1 MSKNI
6 AKRKQKIKIK
16 KILLIAVVLYTAVL
30 FGRQRRLK
38 RQLEAKRDRYD
49 EEIAM
54 LQEEIEDLE
63 EEVEN
68 SDSLKFIEK
77 IAREELGMVKP
88 REIIV
93 LDKNKNDRNYLEE
106 NTALRD

>member
-6 AKRKQKIKIK
+6 AKRKQFIKIK
-16 KILLIAVVLYTAVL
+16 RIVLTGLIIYAVIL
-30 FGRQRRLK
+30 FGKQIILK
-38 RQLEAKRDRYD
+38 RKLEAKRDIYSKEILFL
-49 EEIAM
+49 EEDI
-54 LQEEIEDLE
+54 EELE
-63 EEVEN
+63 EEIEN

-93 LDKNKNDRNYLEE
+93 IDKNKKSYLNE
-106 NTALRD
+106 NETLID

>member
-6 AKRKQKIKIK
+6 AKRKQFIKIK
-16 KILLIAVVLYTAVL
+16 RIALIGLLIYVVIM
-30 FGRQRRLK
+30 FGKQVILK
-38 RQLEAKRDRYD
+38 RKLEAKRDIYSK
-49 EEIAM
+49 EI
-54 LQEEIEDLE
+54 LVLEEEIEELE
-63 EEVEN
+63 EEIEN

-93 LDKNKNDRNYLEE
+93 IDKNKKNYLNE
-106 NTALRD
+106 NETLID